1 MIFKKFYLIVLFI
14 FFILPQVY
22 MALQVSDEEK
32 KFTEVYENYIKL
44 KNNFDDKK
52 FWNDTEIYKGKEKI
66 KYDEFDEI
74 KKIII
79 KQIICKTCKN
89 SLDKTIEEIEKENK
103 NFKELLVKLKDAS
116 VYLEKMGKKLKID
129 LYELKPDWFT
139 DLDKEVFLEIKK

>member
-22 MALQVSDEEK
+22 MALQLSDEEK

-79 KQIICKTCKN
+79 KQVICKTCKN

-116 VYLEKMGKKLKID
+116 VYLERMGKKLKID

>member
-1 MIFKKFYLIVLFI
+1 
-14 FFILPQVY
+14 
-22 MALQVSDEEK
+22 MALQISDEEK

>member
-22 MALQVSDEEK
+22 MALQISDEEK

>member
-1 MIFKKFYLIVLFI
+1 
-14 FFILPQVY
+14 
-22 MALQVSDEEK
+22 MALQLSDEEK

-44 KNNFDDKK
+44 KNNFDDNK
-52 FWNDTEIYKGKEKI
+52 FWNDAEIYKGKEKI
-66 KYDEFDEI
+66 KYDEFDEV

-103 NFKELLVKLKDAS
+103 NFKELLRKLKDAS
-116 VYLEKMGKKLKID
+116 IYLEKMGKKLKID

>member
-22 MALQVSDEEK
+22 MALQLSDEEK

-103 NFKELLVKLKDAS
+103 NFKELLIKLKDAS

>member
-116 VYLEKMGKKLKID
+116 VFLEKMGKKLKID